1 MLIAETVLIFVKN
14 KKFRPIGGG
23 GLGPHFSNFVII
35 GARELKF

>member
-23 GLGPHFSNFVII
+23 GLGSHFSYSAII
-35 GARELKF
+35 DARELKF